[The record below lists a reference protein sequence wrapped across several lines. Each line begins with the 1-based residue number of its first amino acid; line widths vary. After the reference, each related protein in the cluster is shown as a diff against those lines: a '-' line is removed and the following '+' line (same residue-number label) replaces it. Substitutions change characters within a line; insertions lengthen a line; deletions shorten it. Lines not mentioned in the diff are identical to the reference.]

1 MPVFV
6 QVYPAIV
13 ILTLS
18 EAEGEESLYF
28 ARSTVDTT
36 GKIQGSVRSAQDDGH
51 FNGYTFAGN
60 ALGWHSGRETDSS
73 TPLRSGRNDNSFW
86 TGRDYL
92 GRQIKAA

>member
-28 ARSTVDTT
+28 SRS
-36 GKIQGSVRSAQDDGH
+36 
-51 FNGYTFAGN
+51 
-60 ALGWHSGRETDSS
+60 
-73 TPLRSGRNDNSFW
+73 P
-86 TGRDYL
+86 
-92 GRQIKAA
+92 